1 MTQSRKDTYEE
12 LILLGLTPFETWEK
26 IEEMEF
32 SEDEIETT
40 QNKLWVLSLK
50 KERQKSNFKED

>member
-12 LILLGLTPFETWEK
+12 LILLGLTPFEAWEK

-40 QNKLWVLSLK
+40 
-50 KERQKSNFKED
+50 